1 MDVEQREHVVSGFA
15 FYSEKDAGLAEQER
29 QKIAYLDKRIDHAD
43 IQSVLAIYKKALE
56 DRVFRTPVGL
66 EYLRE
71 LQGELRAR
79 EEELGEEVPPI
90 PLWTNF
96 ADVRTKTSPA
106 RRRIQPMPEDGGKKA
121 GLCLSVIMN
130 IVMIVAIIAMFVITL
145 NSDQPNILNYERNLQ
160 NKYASWEQE
169 LTRRE
174 QTVREKERATYRK
187 YREYRKYGD
196 RSFTELTYFR
206 AILCLQQ
213 KGEGMYGQTENT
225 GSR

>member
-1 MDVEQREHVVSGFA
+1 MDVVQREHVVSGFA

-29 QKIAYLDKRIDHAD
+29 QKIAYLDKHIDHAD
-43 IQSVLAIYKKALE
+43 MQSVLAIYKKALE

-90 PLWTNF
+90 PLWTSF

-130 IVMIVAIIAMFVITL
+130 IVMLVAMSFILSYRDLNVRLSCWLPGFTL
-145 NSDQPNILNYERNLQ
+145 
-160 NKYASWEQE
+160 
-169 LTRRE
+169 
-174 QTVREKERATYRK
+174 
-187 YREYRKYGD
+187 
-196 RSFTELTYFR
+196 
-206 AILCLQQ
+206 
-213 KGEGMYGQTENT
+213 
-225 GSR
+225 

>member
-1 MDVEQREHVVSGFA
+1 MRSRNGRR
-15 FYSEKDAGLAEQER
+15 SP
-29 QKIAYLDKRIDHAD
+29 YLDKHIDHAD
-43 IQSVLAIYKKALE
+43 MQSVLAIYKKALE

-79 EEELGEEVPPI
+79 GEELGEEVPPI

-106 RRRIQPMPEDGGKKA
+106 RRRIQSMPEDGGKKA
-121 GLCLSVIMN
+121 GLHLSVIMN

-169 LTRRE
+169 LTQRE
-174 QTVREKERATYRK
+174 QTVREKER
-187 YREYRKYGD
+187 
-196 RSFTELTYFR
+196 ELH
-206 AILCLQQ
+206 I
-213 KGEGMYGQTENT
+213 ENT
-225 GSR
+225 GNTGNTETEVSQN

>member
-1 MDVEQREHVVSGFA
+1 MDVEQREYVVSGFA

-29 QKIAYLDKRIDHAD
+29 QKIAYLDKHIDHAD

-79 EEELGEEVPPI
+79 GEELGEEVPPI
-90 PLWTNF
+90 PLWTSF

-106 RRRIQPMPEDGGKKA
+106 RRRIQSMPEDGGKKE
-121 GLCLSVIMN
+121 GLHLSVIMN

-145 NSDQPNILNYERNLQ
+145 NSDQLNILNYERNLQ

-169 LTRRE
+169 LTQRE
-174 QTVREKERATYRK
+174 QTVREKER
-187 YREYRKYGD
+187 
-196 RSFTELTYFR
+196 ELH
-206 AILCLQQ
+206 I
-213 KGEGMYGQTENT
+213 ENTENT
-225 GSR
+225 GNTETEVSQN

>member
-43 IQSVLAIYKKALE
+43 MQSVLAIYKKALE

-90 PLWTNF
+90 PLWTSF

-106 RRRIQPMPEDGGKKA
+106 RRRIQPMPQDGGKKV

-169 LTRRE
+169 LTQRE
-174 QTVREKERATYRK
+174 QTVREKER
-187 YREYRKYGD
+187 
-196 RSFTELTYFR
+196 ELH
-206 AILCLQQ
+206 I
-213 KGEGMYGQTENT
+213 ENT
-225 GSR
+225 GNTGNTGNTETEVSQN

>member
-1 MDVEQREHVVSGFA
+1 MDVQREQQEQNNQTDKVVSGFA
-15 FYSEKDAGLAEQER
+15 FYSEKDARLAEQER
-29 QKIAYLDKRIDHAD
+29 QKIAYLDKRIDRGD
-43 IQSVLAIYKKALE
+43 IESVLAVYKKALE

-96 ADVRTKTSPA
+96 ADVRAKASPA
-106 RRRIQPMPEDGGKKA
+106 RKRIQPVPEEGSKKA
-121 GLCLSVIMN
+121 GFRLSLLMN
-130 IVMIVAIIAMFVITL
+130 IVMIVAIIAMFIISL

-174 QTVREKERATYRK
+174 QTVREKER
-187 YREYRKYGD
+187 
-196 RSFTELTYFR
+196 ELHIE
-206 AILCLQQ
+206 AQDSQ
-213 KGEGMYGQTENT
+213 N
-225 GSR
+225 

>member
-1 MDVEQREHVVSGFA
+1 MDVVQREHVVSGFA

-29 QKIAYLDKRIDHAD
+29 QKIAYLDKHIDHAD
-43 IQSVLAIYKKALE
+43 MQSVLAIYKKALE

-66 EYLRE
+66 E

-90 PLWTNF
+90 PLWTSF
-96 ADVRTKTSPA
+96 ANVRTKTSPA
-106 RRRIQPMPEDGGKKA
+106 RRRIQQMPEDGGKKA

-130 IVMIVAIIAMFVITL
+130 IVMLVAIIAMFVITL

-169 LTRRE
+169 LTQRE
-174 QTVREKERATYRK
+174 QTVREKER
-187 YREYRKYGD
+187 
-196 RSFTELTYFR
+196 ELH
-206 AILCLQQ
+206 I
-213 KGEGMYGQTENT
+213 ENT
-225 GSR
+225 GNTGNTETEVSQN

>member
-29 QKIAYLDKRIDHAD
+29 QKIAYLDKHIDHAD

-90 PLWTNF
+90 PLCRCQDEDIPCQKTDP
-96 ADVRTKTSPA
+96 ADA
-106 RRRIQPMPEDGGKKA
+106 GRRG
-121 GLCLSVIMN
+121 
-130 IVMIVAIIAMFVITL
+130 
-145 NSDQPNILNYERNLQ
+145 
-160 NKYASWEQE
+160 
-169 LTRRE
+169 
-174 QTVREKERATYRK
+174 
-187 YREYRKYGD
+187 
-196 RSFTELTYFR
+196 
-206 AILCLQQ
+206 Q
-213 KGEGMYGQTENT
+213 KGGAPPVSDPEHRDDCGDHCHVCDHIEFRPTQYPELRTE
-225 GSR
+225 SSE